1 MIRKIIVGINPK
13 DAMAYYVGMRV
24 GKMKID
30 SIIVDE
36 RYLVR
41 HNIRR
46 YLIYL
51 TGDEGVMLWKN
62 IEGLPVVVEY
72 NLNF

>member
-1 MIRKIIVGINPK
+1 MIRKIVIGINPK
-13 DAMAYYVGMRV
+13 DAMAYYVGMKV
-24 GKMKID
+24 GNMKID
-30 SIIVDE
+30 SIVVDE
-36 RYLVR
+36 KFLVV

-51 TGDEGVMLWKN
+51 TSDEGVMLWKT
-62 IEGLPVVVEY
+62 IEDLPVVVEY

>member
-13 DAMAYYVGMRV
+13 DAMAYYVGMKV
-24 GKMKID
+24 GKMVIS
-30 SIIVDE
+30 SIVVDE
-36 RYLVR
+36 KYLIRY
-41 HNIRR
+41 NIRR

>member
-1 MIRKIIVGINPK
+1 MIRKIIVGVNPK
-13 DAMAYYVGMRV
+13 DAMAYYTGMSI
-24 GKMKID
+24 GKMTID
-30 SIIVDE
+30 NIVVDE
-36 RYLVR
+36 KYLIK

-51 TGDEGVMLWKN
+51 TSDDGVMLWKV
-62 IEGLPVVVEY
+62 IEGLPVIVEY

>member
-13 DAMAYYVGMRV
+13 DAMAYYVGMKV
-24 GKMKID
+24 GKMVIS
-30 SIIVDE
+30 SIVVDE
-36 RYLVR
+36 KYLVR